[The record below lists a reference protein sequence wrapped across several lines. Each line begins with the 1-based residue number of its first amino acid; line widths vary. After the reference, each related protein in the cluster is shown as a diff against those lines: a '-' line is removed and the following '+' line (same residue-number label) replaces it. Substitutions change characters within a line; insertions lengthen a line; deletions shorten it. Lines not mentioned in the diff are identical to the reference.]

1 MGKMSPKI
9 KVEQIEPTFQ
19 RSSNKQKSTP
29 ALKRN
34 STIMNVRQKENA
46 PPNKMPESVPSKK
59 PIRFN
64 SMLEEPPAPP
74 TTLKKT
80 NSNTIPEDPLAKS
93 HRKFIHPFL
102 TYLTL
107 ANLATAT
114 LLILIGSCV
123 QIYQAEF
130 DNMRFWGVDAL
141 IVTILSLLL
150 TAWDLW
156 TFTNLRRD

>member
-1 MGKMSPKI
+1 
-9 KVEQIEPTFQ
+9 
-19 RSSNKQKSTP
+19 
-29 ALKRN
+29 
-34 STIMNVRQKENA
+34 
-46 PPNKMPESVPSKK
+46 
-59 PIRFN
+59 
-64 SMLEEPPAPP
+64 MLEEPPAPP